1 MTKKRIP
8 FRANGIRFLCRL
20 TRFARSCR
28 SGCIPIRAAWLCGV
42 GALPVAQPPHTH
54 RAVCPSGLLQA
65 MYPPCHPWGHCP
77 LRSPHTCQG
86 SAVSIWY
93 GICNSSPSTI
103 FVRSVV
109 HPTAVVAV
117 GAAVFR
123 HHAPMCT
130 VALHMSPWRF
140 SSVCFW
146 SLCSYP
152 YGWRL
157 WQYLNITRNYHTA

>member
-28 SGCIPIRAAWLCGV
+28 SGCIPIRAAWLGSV
-42 GALPVAQPPHTH
+42 GALPVAQPPHMPRT
-54 RAVCPSGLLQA
+54 ASPLGLLQA

-103 FVRSVV
+103 FVRSVA

-123 HHAPMCT
+123 HHAPMRN
-130 VALHMSPWRF
+130 ASLHMSPRR
-140 SSVCFW
+140 SDSVRFW
-146 SLCSYP
+146 SLRSSP
-152 YGWRL
+152 YGWR
-157 WQYLNITRNYHTA
+157 I